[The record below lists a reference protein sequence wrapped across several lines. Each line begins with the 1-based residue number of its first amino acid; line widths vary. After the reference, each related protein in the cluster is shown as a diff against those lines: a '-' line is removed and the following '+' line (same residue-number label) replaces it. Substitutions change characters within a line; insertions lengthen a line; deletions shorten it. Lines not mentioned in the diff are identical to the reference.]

1 MDLNYTAEDTA
12 YRAQVRQWLA
22 DNLPREQLTTLAQK
36 KVWHQKL
43 YEAGYLGMGWPK
55 AYGGREARPM
65 EQAIVGQ
72 EMARVNAPP
81 AVNGLGLGIVGPTI
95 IHHGTEEQ
103 KQRYIAKIL
112 AAEEIW
118 CQLYSEPNSGSD
130 LASLQCRADIDGDE
144 FVINGQKIWTSGGM
158 QSDWGLMLAR
168 TDRNAPKHQGI
179 SCILIDMHQP
189 GVEVR
194 PLKQITGSEEFCEVF
209 FSNVRVPADNLIGEL
224 NAGWQIAQTTLGYE
238 RGGNT
243 LSRVTRLQ
251 EQFNRLTKLAQTLRK
266 DGTRAIDDP
275 LTRQKLGEIAADVEV
290 LRYSSLRILSR
301 LEKGQRPGPESSL
314 AKLHYSELDKRV
326 QEIML
331 DVLGPYGQM
340 LDGAQGAFGLAQD
353 SPLGELSMNWPQS
366 FLWARAGTIYA
377 GSSEIQ
383 KNIIGERVLG
393 LPKEVRQDRMPVE
406 RKPAATA
413 AASSADGA
421 D

>member
-22 DNLPREQLTTLAQK
+22 DNLPREKLTTLEQK
-36 KVWHQKL
+36 KQWHRKL

-251 EQFNRLTKLAQTLRK
+251 EQFNRLTELAQTLRK

-331 DVLGPYGQM
+331 DILGPYGQM
-340 LDGAQGAFGLAQD
+340 LDGAQAKFGLAQD

-406 RKPAATA
+406 RKPAAA
-413 AASSADGA
+413 AASADGA

>member
-1 MDLNYTAEDTA
+1 MDLNYTPEDQA
-12 YRAQVRQWLA
+12 YRAHVRRWLA
-22 DNLPREQLTTLAQK
+22 DNLPRQKLATLEQK
-36 KVWHQKL
+36 KQWHRKL
-43 YEAGYLGMGWPK
+43 YDAGYLGMGWPK
-55 AYGGREARPM
+55 AYGGCEARPM

-112 AAEEIW
+112 AAEELW

-168 TDRNAPKHQGI
+168 TDRTAPKHQGI
-179 SCILIDMHQP
+179 SCILIDMHQA

-209 FSNVRVPADNLIGEL
+209 FTNLRVPADNLIGEL

-251 EQFNRLTKLAQTLRK
+251 EQFTRLAELAQSLRK
-266 DGTRAIDDP
+266 DGTRAIDDA
-275 LTRQKLGEIAADVEV
+275 LTRQKLGEIAADIEV

-340 LDGAQGAFGLAQD
+340 LDGAQAAFGLAQD
-353 SPLGELSMNWPQS
+353 SDAGDVSANWPQN

-393 LPKEVRQDRMPVE
+393 LPKEVRQDRMPAV
-406 RKPAATA
+406 RQPAAA
-413 AASSADGA
+413 SADGA

>member
-12 YRAQVRQWLA
+12 YRAEVRQWLA
-22 DNLPREQLTTLAQK
+22 DNLPREKLTTLEQK
-36 KVWHQKL
+36 KQWHRKL
-43 YEAGYLGMGWPK
+43 YEAGYLGMGWPR

-158 QSDWGLMLAR
+158 QSDGGLMLAR

-194 PLKQITGSEEFCEVF
+194 PLKQITGSQEFCEVF

-251 EQFNRLTKLAQTLRK
+251 EQLNRLIELSKTLRK
-266 DGTRAIDDP
+266 DDTRAIDDP

-340 LDGAQGAFGLAQD
+340 LDGAQGAFGLTQD
-353 SPLGELSMNWPQS
+353 SPLGETSMNWPQS

-393 LPKEVRQDRMPVE
+393 LPKEVRQDRMPVD
-406 RKPAATA
+406 RKPAAAA